1 MRGSSANTCLAPRQ
15 PWTVPGNRRY
25 QDATDFGG
33 LPMIVLTQMPLWLS
47 GVLLVVI
54 PTALAM
60 AMIFLIRRAA
70 PLELLSGNNEVAGF
84 KFAVVGVLYAVL
96 LAFAVIVVWERFSET
111 EGQVATEA
119 GASATLYRL
128 ADGLARPAGPAIHA
142 AITGYLESVVGEE
155 WPAME
160 RGEENAGTTRTLDS
174 LYATVL
180 ALEPAN
186 DREGFVLEAM
196 LTQLNILT
204 EARRAR
210 LVATVGIVPGVLWVV
225 LFGGAVV
232 TIGFTFF
239 FGAPNVRAQ
248 SLMTGIL
255 TVLIC
260 SGLLVIVAIE
270 YPFTGDVHVSPESI
284 AKVLDDLRG
293 S

>member
-1 MRGSSANTCLAPRQ
+1 
-15 PWTVPGNRRY
+15 
-25 QDATDFGG
+25 
-33 LPMIVLTQMPLWLS
+33 MIALTQMPLWLA
-47 GVLLVVI
+47 GLLLVVV
-54 PTALAM
+54 PTVLAM
-60 AMIFLIRRAA
+60 SAVLLIRRAA
-70 PLELLSGNNEVAGF
+70 PLELLAENNEVAGF

-128 ADGLARPAGPAIHA
+128 ADGLAAPAGPNIRAS
-142 AITGYLESVVGEE
+142 ITTYLESVIDGE

-160 RGEENAGTTRTLDS
+160 RGDENSGTTLTLDQ
-174 LYATVL
+174 LYAAVL
-180 ALEPAN
+180 TAEPSDYRQAV
-186 DREGFVLEAM
+186 VLDAM

-210 LVATVGIVPGVLWVV
+210 LVATVGIVPGVLWIV
-225 LFGGAVV
+225 LFGGAVL

-239 FGAPNVRAQ
+239 FGTPNLRAQ
-248 SLMTGIL
+248 ALMTGIL
-255 TVLIC
+255 AMLIC

-270 YPFTGDVHVSPESI
+270 FPFTGEVHLSPESI
-284 AKVLDDLRG
+284 VRVLDDFKR

>member
-1 MRGSSANTCLAPRQ
+1 M
-15 PWTVPGNRRY
+15 V
-25 QDATDFGG
+25 
-33 LPMIVLTQMPLWLS
+33 VLTQMPLWFS
-47 GVLLVVI
+47 GLLLVVI

-60 AMIFLIRRAA
+60 AMIFVIRRTT
-70 PLELLSGNNEVAGF
+70 PLELLRENNEVAGF

-96 LAFAVIVVWERFSET
+96 LAFAVIVVWERFSDA
-111 EGQVATEA
+111 EGEVATEA

-128 ADGLARPAGPAIHA
+128 ADGLAPPTGPAIHA
-142 AITGYLESVVGEE
+142 AITTYLDSVVGEE

-160 RGEENAGTTRTLDS
+160 RGNENVGTTRTLDS
-174 LYATVL
+174 LYSTVL
-180 ALEPAN
+180 ALQPAN
-186 DREGFVLEAM
+186 DREGVVLHEM

-210 LVATVGIVPGVLWVV
+210 LVATTGIVPGVLWVV

-239 FGAPNVRAQ
+239 FGAPNIRAPA
-248 SLMTGIL
+248 LMTGIL

-260 SGLLVIVAIE
+260 SGLIVIVAIE
-270 YPFTGDVHVSPESI
+270 HPFSGEVHVSPESI
-284 AKVLDDLRG
+284 VRVLDDFRG

>member
-1 MRGSSANTCLAPRQ
+1 
-15 PWTVPGNRRY
+15 
-25 QDATDFGG
+25 
-33 LPMIVLTQMPLWLS
+33 
-47 GVLLVVI
+47 
-54 PTALAM
+54 
-60 AMIFLIRRAA
+60 
-70 PLELLSGNNEVAGF
+70 
-84 KFAVVGVLYAVL
+84 VVGVLYAVL

-128 ADGLARPAGPAIHA
+128 ADGLGAPTGPAIHG
-142 AITGYLESVVGEE
+142 AITTYLESVIDGE

-160 RGEENAGTTRTLDS
+160 RGEENAATTTTLDS

-180 ALEPAN
+180 ALQPAS
-186 DREGFVLEAM
+186 DRDGVVLEAM

-210 LVATVGIVPGVLWVV
+210 LVATSGIVPGVLWVV

-232 TIGFTFF
+232 TICFTFF
-239 FGAPNVRAQ
+239 FGAPNLRAQ
-248 SLMTGIL
+248 ALMTGIL
-255 TVLIC
+255 ALLIC

-270 YPFTGDVHVSPESI
+270 YPFSGDVHVSPESI
-284 AKVLDDLRG
+284 VKVLDDLRG

>member
-1 MRGSSANTCLAPRQ
+1 
-15 PWTVPGNRRY
+15 
-25 QDATDFGG
+25 
-33 LPMIVLTQMPLWLS
+33 MIVLTQMPLWLS
-47 GVLLVVI
+47 GLLLVVI
-54 PTALAM
+54 PTVLAM

-84 KFAVVGVLYAVL
+84 KFAVVGVLCAVL

-128 ADGLARPAGPAIHA
+128 ADGLAPPAGPAIHI

-180 ALEPAN
+180 ALQPAN
-186 DREGFVLEAM
+186 DRESAVLEAM

-239 FGAPNVRAQ
+239 FGARSVRAQ

-255 TVLIC
+255 ALLIC

-270 YPFTGDVHVSPESI
+270 YPFTGDVYVSPESI
-284 AKVLDDLRG
+284 VKVLDDLKG